1 MMTAPTVHVHGKER
15 RQHPRVAVGL
25 PVRIR
30 TDRAAAPGRFTAINV
45 SSGGLLINPAV
56 PSNAGSACWVCID
69 GFDETLAARIISH
82 RSQGTGIAF
91 EDVRLGEQLAVWM
104 VERAIRSP

>member
-1 MMTAPTVHVHGKER
+1 MTAPSVHVHGKER
-15 RQHPRVAVGL
+15 RRHPRVAVGL
-25 PVRIR
+25 PVRIW
-30 TDRAAAPGRFTAINV
+30 TDRAATPRKFTAVNV

-56 PSNAGSACWVCID
+56 PSNAGSMCWVSID

-82 RSQGTGIAF
+82 RSQGTGLAFADIAQ
-91 EDVRLGEQLAVWM
+91 GETLAVWM